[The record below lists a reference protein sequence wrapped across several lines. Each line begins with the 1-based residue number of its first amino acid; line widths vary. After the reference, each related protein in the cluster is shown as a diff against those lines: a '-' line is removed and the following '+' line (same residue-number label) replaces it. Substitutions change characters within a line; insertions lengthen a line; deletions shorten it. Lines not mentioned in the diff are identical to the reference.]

1 MHAIEVANLLGG
13 VARAAID
20 HASSYGAPE
29 ENDTVF
35 CISHGHTVGC
45 DSNRIPLSED
55 CVHESLPWGPRR
67 SRDGCRGRYHDRL
80 VNIAATAARRVPYD
94 ANHTTVSRWLEGTV
108 AREVRPGHRWLV
120 HEPVSFQDEA
130 TCILQWEQEVGGV
143 SAETQ
148 LQARLGHS

>member
-1 MHAIEVANLLGG
+1 MGCTSCDRQRYILIGHRCIGETAITT
-13 VARAAID
+13 ARL
-20 HASSYGAPE
+20 
-29 ENDTVF
+29 
-35 CISHGHTVGC
+35 C
-45 DSNRIPLSED
+45 
-55 CVHESLPWGPRR
+55 
-67 SRDGCRGRYHDRL
+67 
-80 VNIAATAARRVPYD
+80 RRVPYD